1 MKEYVLINEISYTIF
16 SILRLYALFK
26 RKIAV
31 LNLGNF
37 MVVGDTNIHTVE
49 HLKLLLYRL
58 FGMIWRLVFDV

>member
-1 MKEYVLINEISYTIF
+1 
-16 SILRLYALFK
+16 LRLYALFK

-58 FGMIWRLVFDV
+58 FGMIWRLAFDV